1 MNIIRQVRLVLAFVL
16 FFIAAFVASATSNE
30 PINKKKQYEYLKKAK
45 YFEIRAQLETGDITL
60 EEAQAK
66 WQKAINKIYKQQKKE
81 EGK

>member
-1 MNIIRQVRLVLAFVL
+1 MNMIRQVRLVLAVVL
-16 FFIAAFVASATSNE
+16 FFMAALTLSAASND
-30 PINKKKQYEYLKKAK
+30 PINEKKQYEYLKKAK

-66 WQKAINKIYKQQKKE
+66 WQKALEKIQKQQKKE

>member
-1 MNIIRQVRLVLAFVL
+1 MNMIRQVRLVLAIVL
-16 FFIAAFVASATSNE
+16 FISAGFIASATSND
-30 PINKKKQYEYLKKAK
+30 PINEKKQYEYLKKAK

-66 WQKAINKIYKQQKKE
+66 WQKALEKIQKKQKKE

>member
-1 MNIIRQVRLVLAFVL
+1 MNMIRQVRLVLAFVL
-16 FFIAAFVASATSNE
+16 FLSAGFIASATSND
-30 PINKKKQYEYLKKAK
+30 PINETKQYEYLKKAK
-45 YFEIRAQLETGDITL
+45 YFEIRAQLETGEITL

>member
-1 MNIIRQVRLVLAFVL
+1 MIRQVRLVLAVVL
-16 FFIAAFVASATSNE
+16 FFAAGFIASAESKD
-30 PINKKKQYEYLKKAK
+30 PINEKKQYVYLKKAK

-66 WQKAINKIYKQQKKE
+66 WQKALEKIQKQKKKE